1 MRILYFIM
9 RRANAD
15 ESWRGGGWGVS
26 QMLTIADRGGVQEPL
41 LSADVIC
48 EQTLFFL
55 SNSLSHFQIY
65 GVGGWVGPQICTR
78 FVQFHEVSPT
88 PDATFHPSR
97 MPITSPNQYQTRTVI
112 DCCCDCDYDWLW
124 LGGRRLQQ
132 SRPCCGAQCSP
143 RPGWWGS
150 RQRRRGGLHWI

>member
-26 QMLTIADRGGVQEPL
+26 QMLTIADGGGVQEPL
-41 LSADVIC
+41 LSADVIGNMW
-48 EQTLFFL
+48 TDPIFL

-65 GVGGWVGPQICTR
+65 GVGGWVGPQVCAR

-97 MPITSPNQYQTRTVI
+97 MSIYFS
-112 DCCCDCDYDWLW
+112 
-124 LGGRRLQQ
+124 
-132 SRPCCGAQCSP
+132 
-143 RPGWWGS
+143 
-150 RQRRRGGLHWI
+150 